1 MKNENDNL
9 FEKLNQNLVESEALL
24 ENILNNSN
32 KKVYDKSDFE
42 SISELIKIANDQLKK
57 INITNFAEE
66 E

>member
-1 MKNENDNL
+1 MKNENDDL

-24 ENILNNSN
+24 DNLLNNSN
-32 KKVYDKSDFE
+32 KKVYDKNDFE

-57 INITNFAEE
+57 IDIKNFVEE

>member
-24 ENILNNSN
+24 ENLLNNSN
-32 KKVYDKSDFE
+32 KKVYDKNDFE

-57 INITNFAEE
+57 IDIKNFVEE

>member
-24 ENILNNSN
+24 ENLLNNSN

>member
-1 MKNENDNL
+1 MKNENDDL

-24 ENILNNSN
+24 ENLLNNSN
-32 KKVYDKSDFE
+32 KKVDDKNNFE

-57 INITNFAEE
+57 INIANFAEE

>member
-24 ENILNNSN
+24 ENLLNKSN

>member
-1 MKNENDNL
+1 MKNENDDL

-24 ENILNNSN
+24 ENLLNNSN
-32 KKVYDKSDFE
+32 KKVDDKNDFE

-57 INITNFAEE
+57 INIANFAEE

>member
-1 MKNENDNL
+1 MKNENDDL

-24 ENILNNSN
+24 ENLLNNSN
-32 KKVYDKSDFE
+32 KKVDDKNDFE

-57 INITNFAEE
+57 INITNFVEE

>member
-1 MKNENDNL
+1 MKDENDDL

-24 ENILNNSN
+24 ENLLNNSN
-32 KKVYDKSDFE
+32 KKVDDKNNFE

-57 INITNFAEE
+57 INIANFAEE